1 MKNKKSI
8 ASEKTIIQ
16 LMEISRKHF
25 SLYGYENTSLE
36 KIVEEAGMTRGA
48 LYHHFKNKK
57 ALFLAVL
64 NEIHTE
70 IGKYVESEAESH
82 SDTWEQLVCGCTA
95 FVEIAVRDDI
105 KRILLIDAVNVIEWS
120 EWRKKDEKNSVGLL
134 KEQLRLLQDEK
145 KLIEMDIDIIA
156 HMVSGALNELS
167 LFLVEESRPDKEYIY
182 KAVQK
187 LVEGF
192 RVKIN

>member
-64 NEIHTE
+64 NEIHIE

-134 KEQLRLLQDEK
+134 KEQLRLVQDEK
-145 KLIEMDIDIIA
+145 K
-156 HMVSGALNELS
+156 
-167 LFLVEESRPDKEYIY
+167 
-182 KAVQK
+182 
-187 LVEGF
+187 
-192 RVKIN
+192 